1 MNKGLILL
9 GGGGH
14 CRSVIEAIEHS
25 GDLEIAGILDPD
37 AEADQM
43 VCGYPVLGT
52 DELIPALHKSGH
64 SFVITIG
71 QIKSAA
77 PREKLFTIL
86 NTLNA
91 NIKTIIDRKAV
102 VSNRSTIGKGT
113 VVLRHTFINSN
124 VTIGNNNIINTGA
137 IVEHDSTT
145 GDHVH
150 ISTGAIVNGNCHI
163 GNRCFIGTGAII
175 LNNITIADDVL
186 VGAGAVVL
194 RSITK
199 PGVYHGN
206 PARII

>member
-25 GDLEIAGILDPD
+25 GKLKIAGILDPG
-37 AEADQM
+37 AEAGQTICD
-43 VCGYPVLGT
+43 YPILGT
-52 DELIPALHKSGH
+52 DALIPSLHQSGH
-64 SFVITIG
+64 AFIITIG
-71 QIKSAA
+71 QIKNPA
-77 PREKLFTIL
+77 PRIALFDL
-86 NTLNA
+86 LQSLNA
-91 NIKTIIDRKAV
+91 DILTITDRKAV
-102 VSNRSTIGKGT
+102 VSGRSTIGKGT

-124 VTIGNNNIINTGA
+124 VTLGNNNIINTGA

-194 RSITK
+194 RNITK
-199 PGVYHGN
+199 PGIYHGN